1 MKYDNCIR
9 YILLLRILNKENTV
23 SLVLRDEV
31 MCIAFVHNILMCTFL
46 VIITM
51 YVTSICITCI
61 KLFISARIIA
71 LCNNYSKVVTAFG
84 KANSEVMY
92 QLFLLTKSHC
102 VKN

>member
-1 MKYDNCIR
+1 MY
-9 YILLLRILNKENTV
+9 T
-23 SLVLRDEV
+23 
-31 MCIAFVHNILMCTFL
+31 CIAFVHNILMCTFL